1 MQNRRPKHAAQNRKA
16 ARNPLF
22 LPLIAVC
29 ALVLVLAGLYIYRY
43 YADREDIN
51 RLNESLIELLNTAEP
66 SETPPV
72 IAEPPAPTPE
82 PTRQTEPDERT
93 IVISYPTPPSK
104 VSSQFTALYEVNPD
118 LAGYL
123 RIPSTSTPIDLFVV
137 KRDNTFYLD
146 HDFYGNES
154 KAGTLFMDQ
163 ANSLWPMD
171 QHTII
176 YGHNMKNGTMFA
188 RLTKYKAIEYATR
201 NPFVYF
207 DSIYENITY
216 TVVAALKLPAKETM
230 TDEFNIRTFIFGDA
244 SMNAFLY
251 QILNKALYV
260 TNVGVNSSDELLTL
274 VTCSYTADDE
284 RFILVTRRLRDGE
297 TEEDIRSLIGAI

>member
-1 MQNRRPKHAAQNRKA
+1 MQNRRPKHADKNNKS

-22 LPLIAVC
+22 FPLIAVC
-29 ALVLVLAGLYIYRY
+29 ALVLLLSGLYIFRY
-43 YADREDIN
+43 YADRKSIN
-51 RLNESLIELLNTAEP
+51 QINESLLEMMSTPEP
-66 SETPPV
+66 TPAAAETP
-72 IAEPPAPTPE
+72 IPTPS
-82 PTRQTEPDERT
+82 PTRQTEPDEKT

-104 VSSQFTALYEVNPD
+104 INSQFTALYAANPD

-163 ANSLWPMD
+163 ANSLWPLD
-171 QHTII
+171 QHTLI

-207 DSIYENITY
+207 DTLYENAVY
-216 TVVAALKLPAKETM
+216 TVVAALKLPAKDTM
-230 TDEFNIRTFIFGDA
+230 TDEFNLRTFIFGDA
-244 SMNAFLY
+244 GMNAFLY
-251 QILNKALYV
+251 QLLNKALYV
-260 TNVGVNSSDELLTL
+260 TKAGVNASDELLTL
-274 VTCSYTADDE
+274 VTCSYSADDE

-297 TEEDIRSLIGAI
+297 TEADIRSLIGTI